1 MGKHMKYLAGIAL
14 WLISSASFASPSPA
28 DDERPPALNCE
39 VGPLHKTYGK
49 TDWLVYGCDDARS
62 VVVVSAEGNPAV
74 PFYFIVY
81 VKPDGAMKLY
91 GEGNGDK
98 SATQAA
104 FDELKQLSQ
113 TDVAVLVAQAQA
125 MRPAGG

>member
-1 MGKHMKYLAGIAL
+1 MNNLTAIAFGF
-14 WLISSASFASPSPA
+14 ISAASPAAAAPV

-39 VGPLHKTYGK
+39 VGPLHRTYGK
-49 TDWLVYGCDDARS
+49 TDWLVYSCDDTRS

-81 VKPDGAMKLY
+81 VKPDGAVKLY

-98 SATQAA
+98 SASQAA

-113 TDVAVLVAQAQA
+113 SEVAALVAQSRADSGQ
-125 MRPAGG
+125 